1 MYTDTATLKLG
12 STLAFNDLPSN
23 ITLDFTLQNARP
35 WGLQEIIAKFNTGHL
50 RVVNTQKDFTSLN
63 PDEVLN
69 QNKYDYVNG
78 SSGTSG
84 TSGAATGTSG
94 SAGVGGVNGTVDNK
108 VDPNSGST
116 TTPTKE
122 GQDNKTINSD
132 PNSKEAPVQGET
144 KTESMGTS
152 GTSGMAGTSGNSKS
166 AVDPVGDAN
175 ATSKRGYTYTYEET
189 TIVGQLAVPGHK
201 VIVKDKDGNI
211 VASPTYPLLQPAGSS
226 ADGTSKVITKE
237 IAIQEAKK
245 AANDV

>member
-1 MYTDTATLKLG
+1 MYTDNATLKLG

-63 PDEVLN
+63 PDEVLS
-69 QNKYDYVNG
+69 QNKYDYINS

-84 TSGAATGTSG
+84 TSGSSTSG
-94 SAGVGGVNGTVDNK
+94 TAGGGGVNGNVDNK
-108 VDPNSGST
+108 VDPNSGSNT
-116 TTPTKE
+116 NTTKE

-132 PNSKEAPVQGET
+132 PNSNQAAVQGET
-144 KTESMGTS
+144 KKESMGTS

-189 TIVGQLAVPGHK
+189 TIVASSAIDAGKQSHK
-201 VIVKDKDGNI
+201 VTIKDKDGNI
-211 VASPTYPLLQPAGSS
+211 VSSKYYPFLLRSS
-226 ADGTSKVITKE
+226 DGTSKVITKE